1 MDKTTFYEKIE
12 EDLIFDDINEVK
24 VNSAGR
30 KIEPWNPPMETPP
43 RRVGAFFYKVK
54 KLKIPQSLYKKEWI
68 IKGRRRLSYNSEDEE
83 RLFSKLLEMR
93 RTRKIFRNVL
103 KRRSTQLKIKNE
115 ELQRERREFI
125 YGMNKLKDWDRKI
138 LKKLNKV
145 KENFLKNYLNKF

>member
-30 KIEPWNPPMETPP
+30 KIEPLNPSMETPP

-68 IKGRRRLSYNSEDEE
+68 IKGRRRLSYILKMKKDFSQNSLKCAELEK
-83 RLFSKLLEMR
+83 FLEM
-93 RTRKIFRNVL
+93 F
-103 KRRSTQLKIKNE
+103 
-115 ELQRERREFI
+115 
-125 YGMNKLKDWDRKI
+125 
-138 LKKLNKV
+138 
-145 KENFLKNYLNKF
+145 